1 MFPKT
6 LFTSLFLLSY
16 LLPFTTSFRNLPM
29 GSNSSTLQLQKRQFT
44 TVYCGSKI
52 GLRDARYPT
61 GQTRTCTLGFAVKRV
76 RGKGSGR
83 FDHGYL
89 TLADCITNPPRR
101 GGQARTEGYSFD
113 VMYGSQ
119 DLVIGKTSNSQAN
132 VKYDP
137 IKNLD
142 YVTIKI
148 TEPKV

>member
-1 MFPKT
+1 MLLKS
-6 LFTSLFLLSY
+6 LFTSLFLISY
-16 LLPFTTSFRNLPM
+16 LLSFTTAFSNLPM
-29 GSNSSTLQLQKRQFT
+29 GTNSSTLQLQKRQLP
-44 TVYCGSKI
+44 TVHCGDKVSIKRADQVGTFI
-52 GLRDARYPT
+52 
-61 GQTRTCTLGFAVKRV
+61 RTCTLGFAVKRV
-76 RGKGSGR
+76 RGKEISK
-83 FDHGYL
+83 FNHGYL